1 MNTFDQKL
9 AEHNLSLTRLKPS
22 ILQLNLGKLCNIAC
36 VHCHV
41 NAGPHRKELI
51 SAQALEKTL
60 DWFEQTDIPTLDL
73 TGGTPEMHPQFR
85 ELVERVRSFK
95 QPREVMTRLNATII
109 EEPGYEWIP
118 DFHTQHKV
126 TCISSMPCYSP
137 ENVNE
142 QRGNQV
148 FERSIIAF
156 QKLNKLGYG
165 RQDDLK
171 LNLVYNPNGAFL
183 PPDQAELEQDYKI
196 EMKKHFDI
204 DFHSLYCITNMPIAR
219 YASYLKRNKKLQE
232 YNELLVE
239 SFNPSSVQSVMCRDT
254 ISVDWQG
261 TVFDCDFNQQL
272 NLGLV
277 DQQPT
282 KVWEL
287 ELDQFEQTPIR
298 TAPHCFG
305 CTAGAGSSCGGAL
318 VEEGVTSPSCGV

>member
-1 MNTFDQKL
+1 MSTATTTPKNSFDRKL
-9 AEHNLSLTRLKPS
+9 AEHEVPLTRSTPR

-51 SAQALEKTL
+51 TSEDLNRTI
-60 DWFEQTDIPTLDL
+60 DWFETTDIPFLDL
-73 TGGTPEMHPQFR
+73 TGGTPEMHPDFR
-85 ELVERVRSFK
+85 ELVERVRNFD

-118 DFHTQHKV
+118 EFHAKHQV
-126 TCISSMPCYSP
+126 TCIASMPCYSP

-142 QRGNQV
+142 QRGDNV
-148 FERSIIAF
+148 FDRSITAF

-165 RQDDLK
+165 IEPHLK

-183 PPDQAELEQDYKI
+183 PPPQKELEAEYKR

-204 DFHSLYCITNMPIAR
+204 EFHDLYCITNMAIAR
-219 YASYLKRNKKLQE
+219 YASYLKRNKKLAE
-232 YNELLVE
+232 YNQLLVE
-239 SFNPSSVQSVMCRDT
+239 NFNPCSVSSLMCRDT

-261 TVFDCDFNQQL
+261 RVFDCDFNQQL
-272 NLGLV
+272 DMQLTNGK
-277 DQQPT
+277 P
-282 KVWEL
+282 
-287 ELDQFEQTPIR
+287 LDIWDLDLPSFLKMPIM

-305 CTAGAGSSCGGAL
+305 CTAGAGSSCGGSL
-318 VEEGVTSPSCGV
+318 T

>member
-9 AEHNLSLTRLKPS
+9 ADQKLSLTRLKPT

-51 SAQALEKTL
+51 SSEALEKTL
-60 DWFEQTDIPTLDL
+60 DWFEKTNIPTLDL

-85 ELVERVRSFK
+85 ELVERVRAFD

-109 EEPGYEWIP
+109 EEAGYEWIP
-118 DFHTQHKV
+118 DFHTKHKV

-137 ENVNE
+137 DNVNE
-142 QRGNQV
+142 QRGSMV
-148 FERSIIAF
+148 FERSITAF

-204 DFHSLYCITNMPIAR
+204 DFHNLYCITNMPIAR
-219 YASYLKRNKKLQE
+219 YSSYLKRNKQLQE
-232 YNELLVE
+232 YNQLLVD
-239 SFNPSSVQSVMCRDT
+239 SFNPSSVEGVMCRDT
-254 ISVDWQG
+254 ISVDWEG

-272 NLGLV
+272 NLGLL
-277 DQQPT
+277 DRAPT
-282 KVWEL
+282 KVWDLQIDEF
-287 ELDQFEQTPIR
+287 QQIPIR
-298 TAPHCFG
+298 TAAHCFG

-318 VEEGVTSPSCGV
+318 VEEGATSTSCSN